1 VWCRAGPCWPA
12 QPDYAQ
18 LVDGARLAREGRD
31 FESFWER
38 RRVASK
44 TIRVVDDFDF
54 VVLGIGVGAI
64 PHTCGEI
71 LARDGRWRT
80 MVAQVKTV
88 ATQAF
93 QIWMRED
100 MSALGWTLP
109 TATIS
114 AFAQPFDTWADMVQT
129 LEQEQWRTPRA
140 VAYFCSVLPE
150 PATPP
155 DRSDT
160 TYPQRRREEAKRNAI
175 AFLNRDVGHLWP
187 RAVTQPGAFRWE
199 LLVDPN
205 EKGPP
210 KSAAGPE
217 IVPGPFRFRP
227 TADSSIQ
234 SQPHAPS
241 PPFQIRIDPRST
253 RTPRNSGCRGTR
265 GRPAASDRGR
275 RS

>member
-1 VWCRAGPCWPA
+1 MEFDVQAQVKTGDYDPLVEVNGLPCWPA

-18 LVDGARLAREGRD
+18 LVDGDRLAREGRD

-100 MSALGWTLP
+100 MSALG
-109 TATIS
+109 
-114 AFAQPFDTWADMVQT
+114 
-129 LEQEQWRTPRA
+129 
-140 VAYFCSVLPE
+140 
-150 PATPP
+150 
-155 DRSDT
+155 
-160 TYPQRRREEAKRNAI
+160 
-175 AFLNRDVGHLWP
+175 
-187 RAVTQPGAFRWE
+187 
-199 LLVDPN
+199 
-205 EKGPP
+205 
-210 KSAAGPE
+210 
-217 IVPGPFRFRP
+217 
-227 TADSSIQ
+227 
-234 SQPHAPS
+234 
-241 PPFQIRIDPRST
+241 
-253 RTPRNSGCRGTR
+253 
-265 GRPAASDRGR
+265 
-275 RS
+275 